1 MKIVFFGTPD
11 FAVASLVQ
19 LVESGFDI
27 AAVVTSPDKPAGR
40 GLQLKASPVKD
51 AALRLGIPVLQPGK
65 LKDESFLTDLKKINA
80 DVHVVVAFRMLP
92 EQVWNMP
99 RMGTWNLHASLL
111 PDFRGAAPINHAII
125 QGDTLTG
132 LTTFKLVH
140 AIDEGAIA
148 LQLPV
153 PIKRED
159 NAGDLHDRMMQLG
172 AGLLAT
178 TMRGLVNGNISLIDQ
193 HAIAGAKQFRHAPK
207 LNPEFARIHWNQS
220 IKVLYNFIR
229 GLSPYPGASCLL
241 QSANDE
247 LSIKIYKGKIA
258 EITTIGEPGTAA
270 IHEKSR
276 LLVQAADGV
285 YEILEL
291 QQAGKRIMDVRDF
304 INGLRNSDNLKML

>member
-19 LVESGFDI
+19 LVDSGFDV

-40 GLQLKASPVKD
+40 GLQMKASPVKE
-51 AALRLGIPVLQPGK
+51 AALKLGITVLQPEK
-65 LKDESFLTDLKKINA
+65 LKADSFLTELKIVNA

-125 QGDTLTG
+125 EGDALTG

-140 AIDEGAIA
+140 AIDEGAMA

-153 PIKRED
+153 PIKFED
-159 NAGDLHDRMMQLG
+159 DAGTLHDRMMLLG

-178 TMRGLVNGNISLIDQ
+178 TMRGLLNGNITLIDQ
-193 HAIAGAKQFRHAPK
+193 HAIAGAKQYRHAPK
-207 LNPEFARIHWNQS
+207 LNPEFARIHWSQPLH
-220 IKVLYNFIR
+220 IIYNFIR
-229 GLSPYPGASCLL
+229 GLSPYPGATCMLKVG
-241 QSANDE
+241 NDE
-247 LSIKIYKGKIA
+247 LSLKIFRGKSAAIDSF
-258 EITTIGEPGTAA
+258 GKPGDVQ

-276 LLVQAADGV
+276 LLVQAADGI

-291 QQAGKRIMDVRDF
+291 QQAGKKKMEVRDF
-304 INGLRNSDNLKML
+304 LNGLRVHDGLYML